1 MDEPLSNVDAKL
13 RAKMRSKIRQLQRQ
27 LGMTVIYV
35 THDQVEAM
43 TMADRMMVLHE
54 GISQQIGAP
63 LDVYNHPNNTFV
75 ASFIGS
81 PPMNLVEAKVS
92 ENTLFLNY
100 ERAIQFSNSGLSLP
114 EQVIVGVRPEH
125 IHLAPSQDEY
135 FIATVVNVEILGAET
150 LVTFQLTKH
159 THWIARWNGQ
169 WNIQVGERIP
179 LVIDEANIVFFDVHG
194 FRLPYSISSHTMSG
208 KGKR

>member
-1 MDEPLSNVDAKL
+1 
-13 RAKMRSKIRQLQRQ
+13 
-27 LGMTVIYV
+27 
-35 THDQVEAM
+35 M

-54 GISQQIGAP
+54 GISQQIGVP

-100 ERAIQFSNSGLSLP
+100 ERAIRFSNSSLLLP
-114 EQVIVGVRPEH
+114 KQVIVGVRPEH
-125 IHLAPSQDEY
+125 IHLVPSQDEY
-135 FIATVVNVEILGAET
+135 FIATVANVEVLGAET

-159 THWIARWNGQ
+159 THWIAR
-169 WNIQVGERIP
+169 
-179 LVIDEANIVFFDVHG
+179 
-194 FRLPYSISSHTMSG
+194 
-208 KGKR
+208 